1 MRRGRE
7 QQFSLLHQALT
18 LLGIVAW
25 PLSLFLTSP
34 VPFAGNTPSWFPRP
48 NCLKIGLLV
57 TNNDVS
63 VLVGLN
69 FRNGN
74 HISTLWLHLSYI
86 MVSSQ
91 NGNY

>member
-25 PLSLFLTSP
+25 PLSLFLTSL
-34 VPFAGNTPSWFPRP
+34 VPFAGNTFLVFPTQL
-48 NCLKIGLLV
+48 LKNRMVV

-69 FRNGN
+69 FHNGN
-74 HISTLWLHLSYI
+74 HISTLWLHPSSI